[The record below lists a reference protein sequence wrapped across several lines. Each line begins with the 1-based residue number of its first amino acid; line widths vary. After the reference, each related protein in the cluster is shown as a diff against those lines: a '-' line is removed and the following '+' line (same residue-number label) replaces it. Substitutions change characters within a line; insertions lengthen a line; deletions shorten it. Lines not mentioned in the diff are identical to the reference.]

1 MVCDIKTNKIN
12 TILALYMQIFSSP
25 QVDFLTKRNVTELN
39 TGLNSELEQ
48 FNYKLMC
55 RLDPIKN
62 ILHLND
68 ESKSSLSLKI
78 F

>member
-12 TILALYMQIFSSP
+12 TALALYMQIFSSP

-39 TGLNSELEQ
+39 TGPNSELEH

-55 RLDPIKN
+55 RLIQN
-62 ILHLND
+62 ILHLFD
-68 ESKSSLSLKI
+68 ESKADFL
-78 F
+78 